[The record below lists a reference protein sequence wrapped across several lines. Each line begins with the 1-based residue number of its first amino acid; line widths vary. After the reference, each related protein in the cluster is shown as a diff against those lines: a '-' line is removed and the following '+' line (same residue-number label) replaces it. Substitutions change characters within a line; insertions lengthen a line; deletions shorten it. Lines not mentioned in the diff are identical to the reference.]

1 MPGHCQPKADLAW
14 LDSSEWYLKRSEGH
28 MTSGVRIV
36 IVFVFVFVFVR
47 VERGYGVLSFDEP
60 AEGEEGGASENG
72 SAPSVRVPFTV
83 LPNGI
88 PPLIP
93 QSGRVRNLF
102 LWRVEM
108 HLLLPWKLFWAIIT
122 GTGNPTRRRVM
133 GFGVILSH
141 VAVAGS
147 IVFT

>member
-1 MPGHCQPKADLAW
+1 MYYLGIETWSFSTNLEAVSTLSGLIQPKSL
-14 LDSSEWYLKRSEGH
+14 
-28 MTSGVRIV
+28 RI
-36 IVFVFVFVFVR
+36 
-47 VERGYGVLSFDEP
+47 ERGYGVLSFDEP